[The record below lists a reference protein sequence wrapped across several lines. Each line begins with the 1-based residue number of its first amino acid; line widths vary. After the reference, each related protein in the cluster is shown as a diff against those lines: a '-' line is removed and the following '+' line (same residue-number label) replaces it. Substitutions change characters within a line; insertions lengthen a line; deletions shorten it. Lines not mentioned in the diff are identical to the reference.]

1 MQLSHGAPDMT
12 ISDNS
17 RTAGPFFCNGV
28 TKDFPFSYKVFSRS
42 DLVVAITD
50 TATNVE
56 SLLTLDA
63 DYTVSLNGNQNAN
76 PGGTIHTLTA
86 YPPGKTLAATSA
98 IAYTQPL
105 ELTNQGGFYPRTIN
119 DALDRIV
126 IMIQQ
131 VGARAGLGLNI
142 GSAALVALLSLLP
155 TPTGSSTIGYLQ
167 NGIGAIAR
175 KVQDHLRE
183 KVSVLDFGADPTG
196 VTDSTDAFKRTQTYL
211 ASKGGGR
218 ARVPIGKYML
228 TNFVIDQES
237 VVFEGETSGYGYTT
251 TTGSVQLIP
260 SPTAIFAV
268 RLKGTRT
275 GVVINASA
283 YSGLRNLQVTY
294 APGAAEYGVFIDSGA
309 TIMEK
314 VIVQG
319 FPYNCMCADQM
330 NANLFRHCTF
340 VAATKVNFG
349 VCEVAANSYIN
360 PAIAGITSVSNT
372 TWTMEGCLFRQSQGF
387 GVVLRSGVNVTFRG
401 CGFESNKQA
410 GMYIYRPNSST
421 VRMIQLDTC
430 WFENNYEDYTTG
442 SLTYSVAGNRMFLI
456 GDAATYIAW
465 TSAYQAGY
473 QLVSDSQT
481 HYGGGGDTFDFREC
495 SFVAAGAAQK
505 AIMIL
510 SGFKYDFRKCW
521 FGGTGDIANLVKVTV
536 DAEAVHWYDPVAGN
550 NPYALVTSIT
560 DNFGANSG
568 TRGAYYKSGTSFG
581 TKELGG
587 QYPILGITGGPIHF
601 LPPVANDPRS
611 ADQRCLDDY
620 NELNTADFAISW
632 RTASAVPFTINSQ
645 TNRATKIGREVKI
658 KCQGT
663 ITVSSATA
671 TPDRFF
677 CNALL
682 PFQAAEAGNVV
693 GTVVIKATGGGAAV
707 VNNGVS
713 PLEMNAVASL
723 LSVLDVF
730 PALALGMTFSY
741 QVDVSYPTAT

>member
-1 MQLSHGAPDMT
+1 MT
-12 ISDNS
+12 ISDNT
-17 RTAGPFFCNGV
+17 RTAGPFACNGV
-28 TKDFPFSYKVFSRS
+28 TQDFPFSYKVFNRA
-42 DLVVAITD
+42 DVLVALTD
-50 TATNVE
+50 TATQVE

-63 DYTVSLNGNQNAN
+63 DYTVTLNGNQNVN

-86 YPPGKTLAATSA
+86 YPAGKTLAATSN

-105 ELTNQGGFYPRTIN
+105 DLTNQGGFYPRAIN

-126 IMIQQ
+126 VMVQQ
-131 VGARAGLGLNI
+131 VGARVGLGLNV
-142 GSAALVALLSLLP
+142 GSAALITLLTQLATSA
-155 TPTGSSTIGYLQ
+155 GSSAIGYLQ
-167 NGIGAIAR
+167 TGVGAIAR
-175 KVQDHLRE
+175 KIQDRLRE
-183 KVSVLDFGADPTG
+183 KVSVTDFGADPTG
-196 VTDSTDAFKRTQTYL
+196 ATDSTDAFKKAQT
-211 ASKGGGR
+211 K
-218 ARVPIGKYML
+218 L
-228 TNFVIDQES
+228 TNFDIDQES
-237 VVFEGETSGYGYTT
+237 VMFEGETSGFGYTT
-251 TTGSVQLIP
+251 TNGSVQLVP
-260 SPTAIFAV
+260 SATAIYTV
-268 RLKGTRT
+268 RLKGTRA
-275 GVVINASA
+275 GVVINAAA
-283 YSGLRNLQVTY
+283 YSGLRRLQVMY
-294 APGAAEYGVFIDSGA
+294 AAGNAEYGVFIDSGA

-330 NANLFRHCTF
+330 NANVFRHCTF
-340 VAATKVNFG
+340 VLAGKVNFG
-349 VCEVAANSYIN
+349 VCEAAANSYIN

-372 TWTMEGCLFRQSQGF
+372 SWTMEGCLFRQSLGF
-387 GVVLRSGVNVTFRG
+387 GVVFRSGVNVTFRG

-410 GMYIYRPNSST
+410 GLYIYRPNSST
-421 VRMIQLDTC
+421 VRMIQLDNC

-442 SLTYSVAGNRMFLI
+442 STSYSIAGNRMFLV

-473 QLVSDSQT
+473 QFVSDSQT
-481 HYGGGGDTFDFREC
+481 HYGGGGDTFDFRAC
-495 SFVAAGAAQK
+495 SFVAAGTAQK

-587 QYPILGITGGPIHF
+587 RYPILGVTGGPIHF
-601 LPPVANDPRS
+601 LPPVAGDPRNS
-611 ADQRCLDDY
+611 DQRCLDDY

-632 RTASAVPFTINSQ
+632 RTASAIPFTINSQ
-645 TNRATKIGREVKI
+645 SNRATKTGREVKI

-663 ITVSSATA
+663 MTVSSTTA
-671 TPDRFF
+671 TTDRFY

-682 PFQAAEAGNVV
+682 PFQAVESGHVV
-693 GTVVIKATGGGAAV
+693 GTVVIKATGGGATV
-707 VNNGVS
+707 INNGVS

-730 PALALGMTFSY
+730 PALAIGMTFSY
-741 QVDVSYPTAT
+741 QVDASYPTAT